1 MELVRCIRHIL
12 YNEQKLVRE
21 ANNGTSPP
29 GILVDAMSQKH
40 LQINQTFEELRLVTQ
55 DTENELK
62 NLQHTQ
68 EYFIIQYQES
78 LRIQGEPA
86 VVWAMCMAKTGV
98 RTTVSSCRAAAR
110 LVSIS
115 PEASPKAWDE

>member
-1 MELVRCIRHIL
+1 
-12 YNEQKLVRE
+12 
-21 ANNGTSPP
+21 
-29 GILVDAMSQKH
+29 MSQKH
-40 LQINQTFEELRLVTQ
+40 LQINQTFEELRMVTQ
-55 DTENELK
+55 DTESELK
-62 NLQHTQ
+62 KLQQTQ